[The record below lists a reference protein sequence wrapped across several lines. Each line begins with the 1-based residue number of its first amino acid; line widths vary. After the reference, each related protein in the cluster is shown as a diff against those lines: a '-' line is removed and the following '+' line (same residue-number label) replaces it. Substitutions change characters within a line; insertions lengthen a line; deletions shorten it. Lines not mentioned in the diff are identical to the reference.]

1 MEVVK
6 MPAAK
11 DIKLLKGHWTNSEME
26 AKEKAKASVTPS
38 VRLKVPALIKGDVNY
53 YAEWKSIL
61 KLYKGTQL
69 LNALD
74 TDLLARYC
82 IEKCS
87 LENMYELR
95 NRYGEIGIEDILKIE
110 TRIEAKTKMLNQMA
124 LALYMTPRARAGA
137 IPQQPDKEAKDDP
150 NADMFD

>member
-1 MEVVK
+1 
-6 MPAAK
+6 MPAAIAVDFSK
-11 DIKLLKGHWTNSEME
+11 KHLTKEE
-26 AKEKAKASVTPS
+26 KEKKKQDKASVTPS
-38 VRLKVPALIKGDVNY
+38 VKLKPPPIIQGNIAYLSRWKDV
-53 YAEWKSIL
+53 L
-61 KLYKGTQL
+61 KLYKGTDL

-82 IEKCS
+82 IEKYN
-87 LENMYELR
+87 LEDLYLERGNDEVRGNIELR
-95 NRYGEIGIEDILKIE
+95 LKIE

-137 IPQQPDKEAKDDP
+137 VPNQPDKEAKDDP